1 MIANKSKKPMT
12 GAQRFAKYVAKM
24 TETNQSEWCSKMK
37 EKRVHYLARMSE
49 QKRDELR
56 KKDKER
62 KKAKR
67 AADKIEKSKEVAE
80 VYKTKAA
87 LSKAQAKA
95 LRALPSRPCIFPLQ
109 VSCRGCW
116 PERRS

>member
-1 MIANKSKKPMT
+1 
-12 GAQRFAKYVAKM
+12 
-24 TETNQSEWCSKMK
+24 MK

-116 PERRS
+116 PGRRS